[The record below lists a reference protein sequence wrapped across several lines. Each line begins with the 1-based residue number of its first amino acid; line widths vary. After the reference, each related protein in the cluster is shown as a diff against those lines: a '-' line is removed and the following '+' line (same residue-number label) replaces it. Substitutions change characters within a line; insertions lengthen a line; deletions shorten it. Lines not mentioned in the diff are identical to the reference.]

1 MSSGR
6 ASLDMLLLAALRRA
20 GAPLHGYAL
29 IEALREGS
37 GGVFNYPEGTIY
49 PALHQMERE
58 RLILSD
64 WDASG
69 SRRRRLY
76 RLTSSGEA
84 VLAQRADAW
93 TKYASAVGAVLRG
106 AS

>member
-1 MSSGR
+1 MPSGR

-20 GAPLHGYAL
+20 GAPLHGYGL

-37 GGVFNYPEGTIY
+37 GGVFNFPEGTIY
-49 PALHQMERE
+49 PALHQMERD
-58 RLILSD
+58 RLIQSD
-64 WDASG
+64 WGASG

-76 RLTSSGEA
+76 RLTPAGEA
-84 VLAQRADAW
+84 ALTQRADAW
-93 TKYASAVGAVLRG
+93 TTYASAVGAVLRG